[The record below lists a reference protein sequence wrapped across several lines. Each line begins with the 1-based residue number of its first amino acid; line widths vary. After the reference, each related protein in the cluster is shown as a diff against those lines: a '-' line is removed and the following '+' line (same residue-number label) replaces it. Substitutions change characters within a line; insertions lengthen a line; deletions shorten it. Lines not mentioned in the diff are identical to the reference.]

1 MLGCH
6 GDHALLNGENLN
18 NQGSNLIYYNNI
30 RFKKILSKDILKIY
44 KWRNEKSI
52 RMNMLN
58 SKKISYKEHLKW
70 SRNLTKDK
78 KNYSYIICYK
88 NKDLGLASIKQ
99 IDNLNQT
106 CTWGYYIA
114 EKSFRYL
121 APLVEIKLISI
132 IFEKKGIRKIWG
144 QTIARNKAIM
154 RIHKYLGFKIEG
166 ILRNH
171 VKINN
176 NYENVIL
183 TSLFKEDWK
192 LIKNRLKKKL
202 IK

>member
-6 GDHALLNGENLN
+6 GDHALSNGENLN
-18 NQGSNLIYYNNI
+18 KQGRNLIYYNNI
-30 RFKKILSKDILKIY
+30 RFKKILPKDILKIY

-58 SKKISYKEHLKW
+58 SKKISYKKHLEW
-70 SRNLTKDK
+70 SRSLNKDK
-78 KNYSYIICYK
+78 KNYSYIISYK
-88 NKDLGLASIKQ
+88 NIDLGLASINQ
-99 IDNLNQT
+99 INNLNQT

-121 APLVEIKLISI
+121 ALLVEFKLISI

-144 QTIARNKAIM
+144 QTVARNKSIM

-166 ILRNH
+166 ILRKH

-176 NYENVIL
+176 KYENVIL

-202 IK
+202 TK

>member
-1 MLGCH
+1 
-6 GDHALLNGENLN
+6 
-18 NQGSNLIYYNNI
+18 
-30 RFKKILSKDILKIY
+30 
-44 KWRNEKSI
+44 
-52 RMNMLN
+52 MNMLN
-58 SKKISYKEHLKW
+58 SKIIPYKEHLKW
-70 SRNLTKDK
+70 FHGLNKDK
-78 KNYSYIICYK
+78 KNYSFIICYQ
-88 NKDLGLASIKQ
+88 NKDLGLASIRD
-99 IDNLNQT
+99 IDNTNQT

-121 APLVEIKLISI
+121 APLIEFKFISK

-144 QTIARNKAIM
+144 QTISRNKAIM

-166 ILRNH
+166 ILRKH

-176 NYENVIL
+176 KYENVIL

-192 LIKNRLKKKL
+192 LIKNRLRKKL